1 MKGKDLDKL
10 KAATKVGSSETTA
23 LFSTEFTLFTKYLSK
38 NVICNTM
45 AISRKL
51 LKTTIGTRKSFSLLL
66 NFLIFRLKTDTRDN
80 RGVGQYFFFTGT
92 TLLLKGFLKDSL
104 SHLKNKDTGNT
115 LLAEKILIHDFGN
128 VAVYVTLHDT
138 VNGNGSSQVGNLKE
152 GS

>member
-1 MKGKDLDKL
+1 MQEIIVVLD
-10 KAATKVGSSETTA
+10 
-23 LFSTEFTLFTKYLSK
+23 ST
-38 NVICNTM
+38 
-45 AISRKL
+45 
-51 LKTTIGTRKSFSLLL
+51 
-66 NFLIFRLKTDTRDN
+66 
-80 RGVGQYFFFTGT
+80 FFFTGT

-138 VNGNGSSQVGNLKE
+138 VNDNGSSQVGSLKE

>member
-1 MKGKDLDKL
+1 
-10 KAATKVGSSETTA
+10 
-23 LFSTEFTLFTKYLSK
+23 
-38 NVICNTM
+38 M

-66 NFLIFRLKTDTRDN
+66 NFLIFRLKTDARDN

-138 VNGNGSSQVGNLKE
+138 VNDNGSSQVGSLKE